1 MTRSDSRALTVRLST
16 LTRMLSV
23 DLTLIVT
30 AILFR
35 PTEGTGHY
43 TQMVWATT
51 EEIGCGQVYY
61 QSNCRGQYQED
72 EFYETLVVCNY
83 AKAGN
88 YLSKQPRKKIKLQSV
103 SVNVQDLRC
112 TKLER
117 PVLTVQLASLVM
129 TVSVLSSTNLEQ

>member
-1 MTRSDSRALTVRLST
+1 
-16 LTRMLSV
+16 
-23 DLTLIVT
+23 
-30 AILFR
+30 
-35 PTEGTGHY
+35 
-43 TQMVWATT
+43 MVWATT

-61 QSNCRGQYQED
+61 QSNCLGQYQED

-88 YLSKQPRKKIKLQSV
+88 FLSKQPRKKIKLQSV
-103 SVNVQDLRC
+103 SVNVQGLRC